1 MTRLAM
7 IADIHANL
15 PALEAVLE
23 DIAQHNVDQIV
34 VLGDLVGRGPYPRQV
49 VDRIVQAGWPL
60 IRGNHEYY
68 LLDYDTVR
76 APAEWK
82 THTMTAWTQELV
94 GRDNLKRMAC
104 WPDTLSLRF
113 PDAPPLRL
121 FHASPESP
129 FHGFFHHHD
138 DDYLREKLASIE
150 EETVV
155 VAHTHLVIDRQVD
168 RWHLLNPGS
177 VGLPLD
183 GIHQARYMLLDGDA
197 HGWHATQRSV
207 PFDYDALF
215 AEIRRTKL
223 VENCGIAGRIFEH
236 EFRTARPQII
246 AAHRWL
252 HSTHPGREMD
262 EAAFEEFCTL
272 NFWPYQNK
280 SYHVF
285 VLQPCYTLLGDG
297 LEPTLELR
305 RAEHSDVASVEYLL
319 EQAVQGDKKR
329 ALQQWRLDVPD
340 QRALLAS
347 IERGEIYLVADQG
360 KDVAALRVQWYN
372 QSQDYRQVLDTL
384 YLHKVV
390 VLPERAKQGIEQ
402 RLLRWAE
409 QAAHEAAK
417 DHVRQ
422 VVLPNAQS

>member
-1 MTRLAM
+1 MTRLAL

-23 DIAQHNVDQIV
+23 DIKQQDVEQIV

-49 VDRIVQAGWPL
+49 VERVVQEGWPL

-76 APAEWK
+76 APASWK
-82 THTMTAWTQELV
+82 THTMTAWTQAQV
-94 GRDNLKRMAC
+94 GPENLKRMAC

-113 PDAPPLRL
+113 ADAPPLRL

-129 FHGFFHHHD
+129 FHGFFHHHS
-138 DDYLREKLASIE
+138 DDYLREKLTGIE
-150 EETVV
+150 EETLV
-155 VAHTHLVIDRQVD
+155 VAHTHLVVDRQVD

-183 GIHQARYMLLDGDA
+183 GIHQARYMILDGDG
-197 HGWHATQRSV
+197 HGWRATQRSL

-223 VENCGIAGRIFEH
+223 VESSGISARIFEH

-246 AAHRWL
+246 PAHRWL
-252 HSTHPGREMD
+252 SSVYPGREMD
-262 EAAFEEFCTL
+262 EAAFEEFCGI
-272 NFWPYQNK
+272 NPWPYHSK

-285 VLQPCYTLLGDG
+285 VLQANYRLDDQLGAP
-297 LEPTLELR
+297 LQLR
-305 RAEHSDVASVEYLL
+305 CAQSADLRSIEDLL
-319 EQAVQGDKKR
+319 EQAAAGDKKR
-329 ALQQWRLDVPD
+329 ALQQWKLDVPN

-347 IERGEIYLVADQG
+347 IERGEVYIAADQG
-360 KDVAALRVQWYN
+360 SDLAALRLEWYDP
-372 QSQDYRQVLDTL
+372 QQDAKQVLDTL
-384 YLHKVV
+384 YLHTIVV
-390 VLPERAKQGIEQ
+390 RPELAEQGLEQ
-402 RLLRWAE
+402 RLLAWAE
-409 QAAHEAAK
+409 QAAREVAK
-417 DHVRQ
+417 THVKR
-422 VVLPNAQS
+422 VV

>member
-1 MTRLAM
+1 MTRLAL

-23 DIAQHNVDQIV
+23 DIEQQDVEQIV

-49 VDRIVQAGWPL
+49 VERVLQAGWPL

-76 APAEWK
+76 APASWK
-82 THTMTAWTQELV
+82 THTMTAWTQAQV
-94 GRDNLKRMAC
+94 GPENLKRMAC

-113 PDAPPLRL
+113 ADAPPVRL

-129 FHGFFHHHD
+129 FHGFFHHHS
-138 DDYLREKLASIE
+138 DDYLHEKLTGIE
-150 EETVV
+150 EETIV
-155 VAHTHLVIDRQVD
+155 VAHTHLVVDRQVG

-197 HGWHATQRSV
+197 HGWRATQRSV

-223 VENCGIAGRIFEH
+223 VESSGISARIFEH

-246 AAHRWL
+246 PAHRWL
-252 HSTHPGREMD
+252 SAHHPNHEMD
-262 EAAFEEFCTL
+262 EAAFEQFCAI
-272 NFWPYQNK
+272 NPWPYHSK

-285 VLQPCYTLLGDG
+285 VLQPHYTLEDQHG
-297 LEPTLELR
+297 TTIQLR
-305 RAEHSDVASVEYLL
+305 CAQSDDLASVEDLL
-319 EQAVQGDKKR
+319 LQAAAGDKRR
-329 ALQQWRLDVPD
+329 ALAAWDLDLPD
-340 QRALLAS
+340 QRALLAA
-347 IERGEIYLVADQG
+347 IERGEVHI
-360 KDVAALRVQWYN
+360 AAIEGHDAAAVRVQWYDP
-372 QSQDYRQVLDTL
+372 QQDAKQVLDTL
-384 YLHKVV
+384 YLHAVV
-390 VLPERAKQGIEQ
+390 VRPELAERGLEQ
-402 RLLRWAE
+402 RLLDWA
-409 QAAHEAAK
+409 QAAAREVEKPFVKAA
-417 DHVRQ
+417 RRM
-422 VVLPNAQS
+422 QS